1 MAPHNIHAGKNEPR
15 RLKDG
20 AREHPA
26 TNTVAAEE
34 AVAAATLIVR
44 RGVVAESASMVT
56 LRSFGMMEQ
65 ISCLKG

>member
-26 TNTVAAEE
+26 TNTVA
-34 AVAAATLIVR
+34 VAAATLIVR
-44 RGVVAESASMVT
+44 RGVAESASVVT

-65 ISCLKG
+65 VSRLES

>member
-44 RGVVAESASMVT
+44 RGVAESASVVT

-65 ISCLKG
+65 ISRLKG